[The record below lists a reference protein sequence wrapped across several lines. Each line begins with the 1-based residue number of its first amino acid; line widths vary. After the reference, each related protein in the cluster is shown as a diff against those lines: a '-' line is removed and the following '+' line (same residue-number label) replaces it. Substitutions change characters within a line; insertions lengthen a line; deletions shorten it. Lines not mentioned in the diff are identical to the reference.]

1 MQNTPVTTSELLT
14 PEFRR
19 RVEEQVAKQRAL
31 QAPAAVREERVA
43 DETFLVREKSASR
56 RVADSDEIKRRIE
69 RKPLRSP
76 AFKQQ
81 KPDKIEIS
89 KTALKVKKGTK
100 LSEQFRVMA
109 VTQSVAQRRKAK
121 IMEEQ
126 GVTYQDLQQG
136 VAIKCTYVKMVKVEG
151 KKRRNPEPCEN
162 DSTGQ
167 APFLCKH
174 HLRKMKI
181 ARSIVEN
188 KSRQVSTKCARGSCY
203 EDVPESSIKA
213 AAAAD
218 AKLAADG
225 KEKKP
230 VKLYC
235 SEHATCCTH
244 SSGCDF
250 QKHKSLDLCF
260 KHAQLAGQLVMSTV
274 KMTDIAPPEQEVKVR
289 KTYCG
294 DCKADT
300 TNVPENVH
308 HQACAARSN
317 CKIAGCS
324 FRGLPSEL
332 LAHSLAEAAHVLLG
346 CE

>member
-19 RVEEQVAKQRAL
+19 QVEQQVAKQRAL

-43 DETFLVREKSASR
+43 DETFLVRDKSASR

-76 AFKQQ
+76 VFKQQ
-81 KPDKIEIS
+81 KPEEIKIS
-89 KTALKVKKGTK
+89 KKTNLMVKKDTK
-100 LSEQFRVMA
+100 LSEQLRVMA
-109 VTQSVAQRRKAK
+109 VAPWVARARKAK
-121 IMEEQ
+121 VMEAQ
-126 GVTYQDLQQG
+126 GVTHKDLQQG
-136 VAIKCTYVKMVKVEG
+136 AVLKCTFVKMVKVEG
-151 KKRRNPEPCEN
+151 KKRRKPEPCEN

-174 HLRKMKI
+174 HLRKMKMT
-181 ARSIVEN
+181 RSIVEN
-188 KSRQVSTKCARGSCY
+188 KSRQVSTKCARSNCY
-203 EDVPESSIKA
+203 EDVPKQGETF
-213 AAAAD
+213 
-218 AKLAADG
+218 
-225 KEKKP
+225 
-230 VKLYC
+230 C

-244 SSGCDF
+244 SSGCDY

-260 KHAQLAGQLVMSTV
+260 KHAQMAGQLVMSTV
-274 KMTDIAPPEQEVKVR
+274 KMTDISPPEQEVKIQ

-294 DCKADT
+294 DCKAET
-300 TNVPENVH
+300 TSVPAKVH
-308 HQACAARSN
+308 HQTCAARSS

-332 LAHSLAEAAHVLLG
+332 LSHSLAEAAHVLLG